1 MERCQDHDKL
11 CETVSKIDLSV
22 ARMEVAL
29 TNAIQETTKH
39 IAAGTKY
46 RLTILCACIGLVGSI
61 VGGIIRFSLME
72 YKVSVLQLG
81 QDKMQ
86 EQIFDLNYI
95 KGKAEGI
102 AEATR

>member
-1 MERCQDHDKL
+1 
-11 CETVSKIDLSV
+11 
-22 ARMEVAL
+22 
-29 TNAIQETTKH
+29 
-39 IAAGTKY
+39 
-46 RLTILCACIGLVGSI
+46 VGSI